1 MVRINWT
8 KRAVSDLEEVYEYIS
23 MDSVK
28 YARYQILRIRQAT
41 QILKTQPA
49 SGRIVPEYGLPAV
62 RELVEGNYRIVY
74 VLVPTKNQIDILA
87 VHHGAK
93 NFPRYI

>member
-1 MVRINWT
+1 MVQIVWT
-8 KRAVSDLEEVYEYIS
+8 KQAVSDLEEIFEYIS
-23 MDSVK
+23 KDSVK
-28 YARYQILRIRQAT
+28 YARHQILKIRQST
-41 QILKTQPA
+41 QILKTQPI
-49 SGRIVPEYGLPAV
+49 SGRIVPEYGISSV

-74 VLVPTKNQIDILA
+74 ALSQNRIDILA